1 MLVDPEIEAS
11 YLITF
16 RDDDGARLPLL
27 RAVTAW
33 LAELPWLEVL
43 VVEQGA
49 APTLDAEGPGANVRT
64 LFAFNDGPFN
74 KSWGLNVA
82 ARSASCDLLV
92 TGDADM
98 LMPGEALARALLVC
112 RDHYDAVNPYSNL
125 LDLTEAE
132 TKSVL
137 RGDVNVRDIQR
148 DHSRDRLPQ
157 GEHICFCGGIC
168 VYRRDVYFALGGMDE
183 RFLGWGGEDDA
194 MSANLE
200 RYTDR
205 LAVQKDTPA
214 YHLWHPRPPQRY
226 HHPHYRK
233 NLVLANHYRFCDPEK
248 LERQRAGQRASMGDP
263 ERYIAPR

>member
-1 MLVDPEIEAS
+1 MNAS

-16 RDDDGARLPLL
+16 RDSDGTRLPLL
-27 RAVTAW
+27 KAVTAW
-33 LAELPWLEVL
+33 LAELPQLEVI

-49 APTLDAEGPGANVRT
+49 APRLASEDLGPNVRT
-64 LFAFNDGPFN
+64 LFVFNEGPFN
-74 KSWGLNVA
+74 KSRGLNVA
-82 ARSASCDLLV
+82 ARNASHELLA

-98 LMPGEALARALLVC
+98 LMSCEALARALLVC
-112 RDHYDAVNPYSNL
+112 RDHYDAVNPYSSL
-125 LDLTEAE
+125 VDLTEQE
-132 TKSVL
+132 TRSLL
-137 RGDVNVRDIQR
+137 RGDIGLGAIQR
-148 DHSRDRLPQ
+148 RIVSDRLPQ

-194 MSANLE
+194 MSINLE

-205 LAVQKDTPA
+205 IAVQKDTLA

-233 NLVLANHYRFCDPEK
+233 NLELANHYRTCDQDS
-248 LERQRAGQRASMGDP
+248 LERLRAEGRRTMGGP
-263 ERYIAPR
+263 APRPPPSGT

>member
-1 MLVDPEIEAS
+1 MDIAAS

-27 RAVTAW
+27 EAVVAS
-33 LAELPWLEVL
+33 LAELPWLEVI

-49 APTLDAEGPGANVRT
+49 AAGLDPESLGAHVRT
-64 LFAFNDGPFN
+64 LFVFNDGPFN

-82 ARSASCDLLV
+82 ARNASHELLV

-98 LMPGEALARALLVC
+98 LMPGEALARALVVC
-112 RDHYDAVNPYSNL
+112 RDHYDAVNPYSSL
-125 LDLTEAE
+125 VDLTRAE
-132 TKSVL
+132 TDAILNGELDVTAIR
-137 RGDVNVRDIQR
+137 RGPA
-148 DHSRDRLPQ
+148 RDRLAQ

-168 VYRRDVYFALGGMDE
+168 VFRREVYFALGGMDE

-205 LAVQKDTPA
+205 IAVQKDTPA
-214 YHLWHPRPPQRY
+214 YHLWHPRPPRRY
-226 HHPHYRK
+226 HHPHYRM
-233 NLVLANHYRFCDPEK
+233 NLDLANHYRTCDQES
-248 LERQRAGQRASMGDP
+248 LDRLRAEGRKTLGDP
-263 ERYIAPR
+263 ARNNALS

>member
-1 MLVDPEIEAS
+1 MNAS

-27 RAVTAW
+27 EAVTAW
-33 LAELPWLEVL
+33 LAEIPSLEVI

-49 APTLDAEGPGANVRT
+49 APRLTPGHLGAHVRI
-64 LFAFNDGPFN
+64 LHVFNDGPFN

-82 ARSASCDLLV
+82 ARNASHELLV

-98 LMPGEALARALLVC
+98 IMAGEALSRALTVC

-125 LDLTEAE
+125 VDLTKPQTEAI
-132 TKSVL
+132 L
-137 RGDVNVRDIQR
+137 RGETDLAAVQPPPG
-148 DHSRDRLPQ
+148 RDRLSQ
-157 GEHICFCGGIC
+157 GEHLCFCGGIC
-168 VYRRDVYFALGGMDE
+168 VFRREVYFALGGMDE

-205 LAVQKDTPA
+205 IAVQRDTPA

-226 HHPHYRK
+226 RQPHYRR
-233 NLVLANHYRFCDPEK
+233 NLELANHYRACDADT
-248 LERQRAGQRASMGDP
+248 LDRRRAEQRASMGDP
-263 ERYIAPR
+263 KRYAT